1 MKKLITILLL
11 LTFYTSSAQVDYKHK
26 VKKGET
32 LFSLSR
38 QYNITIEALK
48 EENLFLRN
56 GLQVG
61 QTLSIPSRRQIVVG
75 LDSIQSK
82 IIAIEL
88 NDCEYSRKELQ
99 LVEKVLQKTEVSGKI
114 RDKLV
119 ENIDSQVS
127 VVNKMAETNQELFN
141 NSQKQNTELQNTVSK
156 QNIRNGV
163 NKFIYFILGVGTSY
177 LILK

>member
-1 MKKLITILLL
+1 MKKLIILLL
-11 LTFYTSSAQVDYKHK
+11 FSISAFAQVDFKHK
-26 VKKGET
+26 VKKGDT
-32 LFSLSR
+32 LFGISR

-61 QTLSIPSRRQIVVG
+61 QTLNIPARRQIVVG

-82 IIAIEL
+82 VIAIEL
-88 NDCEYSRKELQ
+88 NDCEYSKKELK
-99 LVEKVLQKTEVSGKI
+99 LVEKILQKTEDSGKI

-119 ENIDSQVS
+119 ENVDSQVKT
-127 VVNKMAETNQELFN
+127 VNKLAEDNQTLFN
-141 NSQKQNTELQNTVSK
+141 NCQKQNTELQKTISK
-156 QNIRNGV
+156 QNTRNGV

-177 LILK
+177 LLLK